1 MSFFLMVRP
10 KWATYSQVNGDIWT
24 KRRKWNIFQLT
35 FSRFFKGVRPKFSF
49 HMQQQ
54 FGRTRCKKC
63 SRAFFAFV
71 LGRHGPSILGDFE
84 VPIEHFATVVHR
96 FNVLLLPSNARG
108 KIVSAHNT
116 PGPAAGQN
124 RGAFMFH
131 VHLKIFFSLQP
142 QKNCGAVNVL
152 FAPEFL

>member
-1 MSFFLMVRP
+1 M
-10 KWATYSQVNGDIWT
+10 
-24 KRRKWNIFQLT
+24 
-35 FSRFFKGVRPKFSF
+35 FSAFV
-49 HMQQQ
+49 
-54 FGRTRCKKC
+54 FGKKC
-63 SRAFFAFV
+63 STRLFMKRNVLCICFWKEMFYAFIFENKCSLHLFLDMNVLRVCLWKEMLSAFV
-71 LGRHGPSILGDFE
+71 FGGLGPSILGDFE
-84 VPIEHFATVVHR
+84 VPIEHFAAVVHR

-131 VHLKIFFSLQP
+131 VHLEIPFSLQP
-142 QKNCGAVNVL
+142 QKSCGAVNVL